1 MILLKHPLGPGV
13 PMSEARV
20 YRFANQPLFFVYEL
34 AFALVAA
41 LWHPHEFLR
50 AAPLHSQAIFWVVS
64 LPVFV
69 ITYTLIHLGLL
80 RLCQKFSIMTL
91 WEPLIMVLAIGTMML
106 PTLAFFSILG
116 IKTGG
121 WQVMVGFFAFC
132 FALFEIAAFG
142 YLAFADK
149 VLFPEVYA
157 APEEEAEPDGLHEV
171 FLRGTTLPVAQVEMI
186 RSVDEGVEVY
196 GMGQTQLA
204 KRRFGVVV
212 AELPVALGFQI
223 HRSIWISRKLALNR
237 QKDGR
242 SVVVTLSNGK
252 RLPVA
257 RSRQGEFE
265 NWVHLLEQGRTR
277 RTG

>member
-1 MILLKHPLGPGV
+1 
-13 PMSEARV
+13 MSEARV
-20 YRFANQPLFFVYEL
+20 YRSINQPLFFVYEG
-34 AFALVAA
+34 AFVLVAA
-41 LWHPHEFLR
+41 LWHPHVFLK
-50 AAPLHSQAIFWVVS
+50 AAPLLNQAIFWVGS

-69 ITYTLIHLGLL
+69 VTYTLIHLGLL
-80 RLCQKFSIMTL
+80 RLCQKLSIMTL
-91 WEPLIMVLAIGTMML
+91 WETVIMALTVGTMIL
-106 PTLAFFSILG
+106 PTVVFFSVLG
-116 IKTGG
+116 IETGG
-121 WQVMVGFFAFC
+121 WQEMAGFFAFC

-142 YLAFADK
+142 YLAFADR
-149 VLFPEVYA
+149 VLFPEVYD
-157 APEEEAEPDGLHEV
+157 APEEEEETDSNGLHEV

-223 HRSIWISRKLALNR
+223 HRSIWISRKLAANR

-242 SVVVTLSNGK
+242 SVVVTLSSGK
-252 RLPVA
+252 KLPVA
-257 RSRQGEFE
+257 RSRQDEFE
-265 NWVHLLEQGRTR
+265 NWILTLEKGRTR